1 MNKVVYYTKG
11 VDGLEI
17 GDLVFESLGELDR
30 YYNGVLGIETEST
43 FCNLQ
48 VGLARV
54 YAHDDF
60 KQIQILNNTVYFR
73 SVTGEIYGKLIK
85 LNKHVDKEVNKERAK
100 GTYKVVKRCVAE
112 DLVRMPAGKRVLEE
126 AIKQQNHKNEK
137 VKDTVKHIIYTTEYD
152 VDEYIE
158 QHKEDAE
165 ELGIDINDREDCE
178 LGALENNQ
186 IWLEAEQYN
195 LPHNRIGMIV
205 GIAKI
210 GRWDGQKTGFA
221 EYENISIADLLPKM
235 LGRDGDTEI
244 YVENGELKAKQTH
257 HDGTNYIIYREVI
270 NIELWSK
277 LRVKLYN
284 QQTFSREELNK
295 CTRSLYSYVAKVY
308 GW

>member
-11 VDGLEI
+11 IDGLEI

-85 LNKHVDKEVNKERAK
+85 LNKHMDKEVNKEKAK
-100 GTYKVVKRCVAE
+100 GTYKVVKKCVAE

-126 AIKQQNHKNEK
+126 AIKRQNHKNEK

-165 ELGIDINDREDCE
+165 ELGIDINDREACE
-178 LGALENNQ
+178 LRALEDNQ
-186 IWLEAEQYN
+186 VWLEDEQYN

-210 GRWDGQKTGFA
+210 GRWNGQKTGFA
-221 EYENISIADLLPKM
+221 EYENISIADLLSKM

-257 HDGTNYIIYREVI
+257 HDGTNYIIYREVT

-295 CTRSLYSYVAKVY
+295 CTSSLYPYVAKVY